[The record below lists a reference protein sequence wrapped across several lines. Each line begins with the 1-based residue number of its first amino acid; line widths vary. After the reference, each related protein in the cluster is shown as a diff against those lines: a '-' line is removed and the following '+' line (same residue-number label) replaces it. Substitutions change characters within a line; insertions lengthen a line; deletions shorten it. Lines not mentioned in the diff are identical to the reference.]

1 MKYIRTSV
9 MYLAVA
15 LMACAQPG
23 YGQTVTTG
31 TLNGVGK
38 DQQGGVLS
46 GDTVTVS
53 DTLAS
58 CRVTGAS
65 VPSPRRTVTSLNVV
79 VRNPGSST
87 VYWYGPPP
95 RTFSSE

>member
-31 TLNGVGK
+31 TLNGVVK

-46 GDTVTVS
+46 GATVTAIHTPTGTS
-53 DTLAS
+53 YEA
-58 CRVTGAS
+58 VTQAEGRYS
-65 VPSPRRTVTSLNVV
+65 LLNV
-79 VRNPGSST
+79 RGG
-87 VYWYGPPP
+87 GPYQ
-95 RTFSSE
+95 